1 MRSTGALIQTIG
13 RAARN
18 AEGRVVMYAD
28 EMTDSLKR
36 AIDETNRRRAI
47 QMAYNKEHGIVPKTI
62 IKDIVNTLKITTKET
77 DTSNL
82 KPEEIN
88 RQIESLTA
96 LMNVAVKSLD
106 FEKAI
111 ELRDKIDELKHKRD
125 GKKYESVKKVEKVRE
140 KVYER
145 TRKSHKVK

>member
-1 MRSTGALIQTIG
+1 M
-13 RAARN
+13 
-18 AEGRVVMYAD
+18 
-28 EMTDSLKR
+28 
-36 AIDETNRRRAI
+36 
-47 QMAYNKEHGIVPKTI
+47 
-62 IKDIVNTLKITTKET
+62 
-77 DTSNL
+77 

-111 ELRDKIDELKHKRD
+111 ELRDKIEELKTKRD
-125 GKKYESVKKVEKVRE
+125 GKNYTAKRKVEKVRD

-145 TRKSHKVK
+145 TRKSHKSK